1 MFKSRAGRHPGQGE
15 FLAGQAHR
23 RGLELKNGVV
33 SPGGAALVGVD
44 AVFEFGPQAVGHFAE
59 LLGAGLD
66 GVGQAAG
73 QVGQGVDLR
82 VALAEHITHGAVAG
96 VLAVDV
102 GFEAGLVGVEL
113 ALQGRGVEVLQG
125 RYLNTSSKDGI
136 RTKKEIDRT
145 VIQYQKSHFFL
156 FLE

>member
-1 MFKSRAGRHPGQGE
+1 M
-15 FLAGQAHR
+15 
-23 RGLELKNGVV
+23 
-33 SPGGAALVGVD
+33 D
-44 AVFEFGPQAVGHFAE
+44 AVFEFGPQAVGDFAE
-59 LLGAGLD
+59 LACSCLD

-113 ALQGRGVEVLQG
+113 ALQGGGVEVLQG

>member
-1 MFKSRAGRHPGQGE
+1 MS
-15 FLAGQAHR
+15 FLPAKLAVG
-23 RGLELKNGVV
+23 GLKFQNGVV
-33 SPGGAALVGVD
+33 APGGAALVGVD

-73 QVGQGVDLR
+73 QVGQGVDLG
-82 VALAEHITHGAVAG
+82 VALAEHVANGAVAAI
-96 VLAVDV
+96 LALDV
-102 GFEAGLVGVEL
+102 ALEAALVGIEL